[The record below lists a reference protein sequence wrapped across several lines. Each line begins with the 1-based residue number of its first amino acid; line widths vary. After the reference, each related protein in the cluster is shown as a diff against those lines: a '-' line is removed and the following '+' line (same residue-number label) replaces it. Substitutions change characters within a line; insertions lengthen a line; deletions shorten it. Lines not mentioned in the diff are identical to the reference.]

1 MRSDTPEL
9 FKKIF
14 ALSAVAILIVGFFL
28 AFIEMP
34 KGWSVN
40 VNGRVS
46 RLYILKNVRTA
57 TKLLDSGSFFA
68 KGMKPLRTDVAYT
81 PIEFKKTANLEDGA
95 ANVVTSIVVDY
106 RGFDTLG
113 EVTVLFLAVSGVMML
128 LFGKPRKEKK
138 KKTEPSLIMYVG
150 TRIAFSIIFLF
161 GIYIFVH
168 GHLTPGGGFPGGTVI
183 ASGILGLF
191 LGKRG
196 YNPNHAGLKSFE
208 ALSGIAF
215 VIIGLIGLFSVN
227 SFLANFLPTG
237 IVGNLYS
244 AGFVALIYIAIG
256 MKVGA
261 ELAAMVDTMITDTEE
276 EWS

>member
-1 MRSDTPEL
+1 MKNETPEL

-14 ALSAVAILIVGFFL
+14 ALSVIAVLIVGFFL
-28 AFIEMP
+28 AFTEMP
-34 KGWSVN
+34 KGWGVN

-46 RLYILKNVRTA
+46 RLYVLKNVRTA
-57 TKLLDSGSFFA
+57 TKSLDSGKFFA
-68 KGMKPLRTDVAYT
+68 KGVKPLRTDVAYT

-128 LFGKPRKEKK
+128 LFGKRKKERK

-150 TRIAFSIIFLF
+150 TRIAFSVILLF

-168 GHLTPGGGFPGGTVI
+168 GHLTPGGGFPGGAVI

-191 LGKRG
+191 LGRRG
-196 YNPNHAGLKSFE
+196 YSPNHMGLKAFE
-208 ALSGIAF
+208 SLSGIAF
-215 VIIGLIGLFSVN
+215 VIIGLIGFFSVH

-237 IVGNLYS
+237 IIGDLYS
-244 AGFVALIYIAIG
+244 AGFIALIYIAVG
-256 MKVGA
+256 MKVGS
-261 ELAAMVDTMITDTEE
+261 ELAAVVDTMITDTEE